1 LGRPAIVSTTI
12 KDPLQAPKHLVA
24 DEKHTGLE
32 GEQVYVAT
40 MMAAGGSILGAEP
53 AESGIDQRAREGLR
67 RVGRRGSA
75 PG

>member
-1 LGRPAIVSTTI
+1 LGRPAIVGTTI

-40 MMAAGGSILGAEP
+40 MAAGGSILG
-53 AESGIDQRAREGLR
+53 AESGIDQRAREGPG